1 MAAIHIEGLRKT
13 YDGGKVEA
21 LRGLSLHIDSGELFG
36 LIGPDGAG
44 KTSLLRILA
53 TLLLPEAGSARIG
66 EWDAVNDYTLIR
78 RNVGYMPGR
87 FSLYQDLTVRENLAF
102 FASVFKTRIEDNY
115 ELIRDIFVQLEPFQ
129 DRRAGALSGGMKQ
142 KLALSCAL
150 IHRPKVLLLDEPTTG
165 VDAVSRRE
173 FWDML
178 HHIRRQGITV
188 VVSTPYM
195 NEANRCDRVALMQD
209 GQLLAVDTPA
219 GVVAGFRQPL
229 WALGSARLYP
239 LLLALRRHPQTGSV
253 HPFGENLHLTLKPG
267 ERPDLAPILAELS
280 EQGFTDLSARRIEPE
295 IEDCFMALMA
305 GGPAAAPGA
314 HFTHLPTA

>member
-13 YDGGKVEA
+13 YDGGKVQA
-21 LRGLSLHIDSGELFG
+21 LRGLDLRVDSGELFG

-66 EWDAVNDYTLIR
+66 EWDVVQHYALIR

-150 IHRPKVLLLDEPTTG
+150 IHRPRLLLLDEPTTG

-178 HHIRRQGITV
+178 HHIRSQGITV

-209 GQLLAVDTPA
+209 GQVMAIDTPA
-219 GVVAGFRQPL
+219 GIVDSFRQPL
-229 WALGSARLYP
+229 WALRHPRLYP
-239 LLLALRRHPQTGSV
+239 LLLALRRHPLAGSV
-253 HPFGENLHLTLKPG
+253 HPFGENLHLTLQPDAP
-267 ERPDLAPILAELS
+267 PDLAPVLAQLAAE
-280 EQGFTDLSARRIEPE
+280 GFAEVDARRIAPE
-295 IEDCFMALMA
+295 IEDCFMALMTA
-305 GGPAAAPGA
+305 NRPGGA
-314 HFTHLPTA
+314 HSTHTPTA